1 MFASLTGVTDFVKNY
16 VMVQGGWSVKP
27 GWLRFR
33 ENFRDVEVIDD
44 FVKMMLRWSRF
55 RKNYRDTGVVKIQW
69 KFLWCQ
75 SGGNSVKIRIPWY
88 WSGRNFVKISVM
100 PECSKFSEISVI
112 SERSKFSEQLC
123 VVWEVKIGGVVK
135 IQWKFMWWQSG
146 RNSMEIAVMQEW
158 SNFSE
163 NLYYSRRSAQ
173 NWVKMYVKPEW
184 LKVSDNF
191 LDAGLVEVQWKF
203 PWFCNNCN
211 FHLPECLKFSENLC
225 DASVVEIQWKFPFAR
240 VFEI

>member
-1 MFASLTGVTDFVKNY
+1 MWWSRVVGPWSR
-16 VMVQGGWSVKP
+16 GGW
-27 GWLRFR
+27 
-33 ENFRDVEVIDD
+33 D
-44 FVKMMLRWSRF
+44 
-55 RKNYRDTGVVKIQW
+55 
-69 KFLWCQ
+69 
-75 SGGNSVKIRIPWY
+75 
-88 WSGRNFVKISVM
+88 FVKISVM
-100 PECSKFSEISVI
+100 SKSSMILWKWCWDGPDFVKITVIPGWSKFSENSCDVRVVEIQWKFEFPDTGVVEILWRFPWCRSARNLVKISVI

-146 RNSMEIAVMQEW
+146 RNAMEIAVMQEW